1 MKPALIAI
9 AFFSVTAFAQHGGR
23 DWRDWRD
30 WRVQDQES
38 IQRSF
43 DVDVGAGAGPA
54 KLLVDNISG
63 FVHVTGYAGNQIQV
77 NVQKHIAADSNEALG
92 EAKRD
97 VRLDMTQQGNF
108 VRLYVDGPFR
118 GANGVNYRGDDY
130 YGYHVVFDYEIQV
143 PSATELILKTIN
155 NGEIQV
161 KKTTG
166 DFEINGLN
174 GGIEME
180 EISGSGTIRTLNG
193 PLKVAFARNPAKATE
208 FRTLNGKMDI
218 CFQPGLNADLNFHT
232 LNGGIYTDF
241 DVTTRPSSAAGE
253 TVNGKFVYRAAR
265 RSMEARTGSGGPLL
279 TFNALNGAIRLHSKT
294 F

>member
-1 MKPALIAI
+1 MKPALVTI
-9 AFFSVTAFAQHGGR
+9 AFLSVAALAQRHG
-23 DWRDWRD
+23 RDWRD

-43 DVDVGAGAGPA
+43 DVTAGSGPA
-54 KLLVDNISG
+54 KLLVDNVSG
-63 FVHVTGYAGNQIQV
+63 FVHVTGYAGRQV
-77 NVQKHIAADSNEALG
+77 QVSVQKHIAADSNEALA

-97 VRLDMTQQGNF
+97 VKLDMTQQGNY

-118 GANGVNYRGDDY
+118 GNGGVNYRGDDY
-130 YGYHVVFDYEIQV
+130 YGYRVIFDYEIQV
-143 PSATELILKTIN
+143 PAATELVLKTIN

-174 GGIEME
+174 GGIDME
-180 EISGSGTIRTLNG
+180 EISGAGTIRTLNG
-193 PLKVAFARNPAKATE
+193 PLKVSFTKNPTKDTE

-218 CFQPGLNADLNFHT
+218 YFQAGLDADLNFHT

-241 DVTTRPSSAAGE
+241 DVTTRPSSVTAGN
-253 TVNGKFVYRAAR
+253 VDGKFVYRSDR
-265 RSMEARTGSGGPLL
+265 RSMEARTGKGGPVL
-279 TFNALNGAIRLHSKT
+279 TFNALNGAIRLHSKSL
-294 F
+294 